1 MAGPFMATILISES
15 AHKNFFDE
23 FLSICSRSPSRT
35 GAHFLKR
42 PPDRKSS
49 APAVIPYLVMH

>member
-23 FLSICSRSPSRT
+23 FLSICFPLAKSHRRS
-35 GAHFLKR
+35 FLKW
-42 PPDRKSS
+42 PPDMKSS
-49 APAVIPYLVMH
+49 FRLSFPIW